1 MRVWHQFAW
10 VRTTALAVSLP
21 LLAIPGIGCRSTS
34 GRLMSAIPAQSAGAN
49 ESEINAVSKR
59 AIVPAAPSESGNR
72 LERKLSP
79 SQPDSL
85 ATMADEE
92 TDEVQELQSGRVAPS
107 NAPRVEAIA
116 TVEEGDASNASTD
129 SESVVTTS
137 ATVDVPPAPA
147 ADGETPPLVP
157 RMDGGLTL
165 SEVID
170 SVYQSFPMVQA
181 ALYQRNVAAGEQIAA
196 EGAFDLKLKGIAANQ
211 PVGYYQTYRNSV
223 GLEQPTYWGGQ
234 FFGGYRNGNGY
245 FEPWYLERQTNE
257 GGEFK
262 GGVTIPLAQ
271 NRAIDERRA
280 ELWKSM
286 YGRSSVEPFI
296 QSQLIEFTFA
306 ASVAYWEWVGAGQN
320 ARYAEQ
326 LLELAKNRNEQI
338 GRQVEAGQKPESDL
352 TDNERL
358 IVSRQ
363 VKLIET
369 RGKLQSAAVK
379 LSLFLRS
386 PTGEPRIPDI
396 SELPDEFPLALPIS
410 EEALASDIAVALQ
423 QRPELRLLAFD
434 RRIAEVDLSQ
444 AENLTLPQL
453 DATFTSAKDMG
464 KPTSPKNDKGPYELE
479 ALINLD
485 VPLQR
490 RKARGKIASME
501 GKLAQIAAK
510 TRFTQDK
517 ITIEV
522 ENARVGLMAAF
533 DALEQARRSVELGQ
547 QMEQFEQFTFER
559 GAGDLLRVN
568 IRELQTFDAQVVLI
582 DSELR
587 YFIALAAYRAALAS
601 DVPADFEAGDL
612 PPASDPSVP

>member
-1 MRVWHQFAW
+1 MISQHPLAW
-10 VRTTALAVSLP
+10 RRTAALLVSLEFV
-21 LLAIPGIGCRSTS
+21 AILGMGCRSTS
-34 GRLMSAIPAQSAGAN
+34 GRLMSEIPARSREVDPSAIEAASERTVVDAAAPIVANRAERTGNASLAGSAGKSAN
-49 ESEINAVSKR
+49 
-59 AIVPAAPSESGNR
+59 G
-72 LERKLSP
+72 
-79 SQPDSL
+79 
-85 ATMADEE
+85 T
-92 TDEVQELQSGRVAPS
+92 VQEVMTLDSRREVPDHVS
-107 NAPRVEAIA
+107 RVEAIA
-116 TVEEGDASNASTD
+116 TTEEERSNDAAND
-129 SESVVTTS
+129 S
-137 ATVDVPPAPA
+137 ATVVMTTAAVDVPPAPA
-147 ADGETPPLVP
+147 VDGETPPLVP
-157 RMDGGLTL
+157 ATDSGLTL
-165 SEVID
+165 GQVID

-181 ALYQRNVAAGEQIAA
+181 ALYERNVATGEQISA
-196 EGAFDLKLKGIAANQ
+196 EGAFDLKVKGIAANK
-211 PVGYYQTYRNSV
+211 PVSYYQNYRNSIGV
-223 GLEQPTYWGGQ
+223 EQPTYWGGQ
-234 FFGGYRNGNGY
+234 FYGGYRNGNGS
-245 FEPWYLERQTNE
+245 FEPWYLERQTNY
-257 GGEFK
+257 GGEFS

-280 ELWKSM
+280 ELWKAM

-320 ARYAEQ
+320 YQYAEQ
-326 LLELAKNRNEQI
+326 LLELAKDRNEQI
-338 GRQVEAGQKPESDL
+338 RRQVEAGQEPESDL

-363 VKLIET
+363 VKLIES

-379 LSLFLRS
+379 LSLFLRT
-386 PTGEPRIPDI
+386 PEGVPRIPDP
-396 SELPDEFPLALPIS
+396 SELPNEFPMALPIS
-410 EEALASDIAVALQ
+410 DQALASDIAVALE

-453 DATFTSAKDMG
+453 DATLASAKDMG
-464 KPTSPKNDKGPYELE
+464 MPTSPKNDKGPYELE
-479 ALINLD
+479 AIINLD

-501 GKLAQIAAK
+501 GKIAQIAAK

-522 ENARVGLMAAF
+522 ENARVGLMAAY
-533 DALEQARRSVELGQ
+533 DALEQARRSVALGQ
-547 QMEQFEQFTFER
+547 QMEEFEQFTFER

-568 IRELQTFDAQVVLI
+568 IRELQTFDARVVLI

-601 DVPADFEAGDL
+601 DVPADFEAGDA
-612 PPASDPSVP
+612 PPSSTHSVP

>member
-1 MRVWHQFAW
+1 
-10 VRTTALAVSLP
+10 
-21 LLAIPGIGCRSTS
+21 
-34 GRLMSAIPAQSAGAN
+34 MSAIPAQSAAAN
-49 ESEINAVSKR
+49 DSEIGAAR
-59 AIVPAAPSESGNR
+59 ERTIVPAAAPIDGNRSESMISASR
-72 LERKLSP
+72 P
-79 SQPDSL
+79 SSVAKRADDP
-85 ATMADEE
+85 ADESAAAE
-92 TDEVQELQSGRVAPS
+92 SRRAGS
-107 NAPRVEAIA
+107 NNLPRVDVIA
-116 TVEEGDASNASTD
+116 TAEDDVSSDPAADTEPL
-129 SESVVTTS
+129 VMTT
-137 ATVDVPPAPA
+137 AAVDVPPAPSI
-147 ADGETPPLVP
+147 DGETPALIPA
-157 RMDGGLTL
+157 MENGLSL
-165 SEVID
+165 GEVID

-181 ALYQRNVAAGEQIAA
+181 ALYQRNVATGEQIAA

-280 ELWKSM
+280 ELWKAM

-320 ARYAEQ
+320 YRYAEQ
-326 LLELAKNRNEQI
+326 LVKLARDRNDQI
-338 GRQVEAGQKPESDL
+338 RRQVAAGQKPESDL

-386 PTGEPRIPDI
+386 PNGAPRIPDL
-396 SELPDEFPLALPIS
+396 SELPEEFPLALPIS
-410 EEALASDIAVALQ
+410 DAALASDIATAWQ

-434 RRIAEVDLSQ
+434 RRMAEVDLSQ

-517 ITIEV
+517 ISIEV

-547 QMEQFEQFTFER
+547 QMEEFEQFTFER

-568 IRELQTFDAQVVLI
+568 IRELQTFDARVVLI

-601 DVPADFEAGDL
+601 DVPADFEEGDAS
-612 PPASDPSVP
+612 PASDHSVP

>member
-1 MRVWHQFAW
+1 
-10 VRTTALAVSLP
+10 
-21 LLAIPGIGCRSTS
+21 
-34 GRLMSAIPAQSAGAN
+34 MSAIPAQSAAAN
-49 ESEINAVSKR
+49 DSEIGAAR
-59 AIVPAAPSESGNR
+59 ERTIVPAAAPIDGNRSESMISASR
-72 LERKLSP
+72 P
-79 SQPDSL
+79 SSVAKRTDDP
-85 ATMADEE
+85 ADKSAAA
-92 TDEVQELQSGRVAPS
+92 QSRRAES
-107 NAPRVEAIA
+107 NNLPRVDVIA
-116 TVEEGDASNASTD
+116 TAEDDVSSDPAADTEPL
-129 SESVVTTS
+129 VMTT
-137 ATVDVPPAPA
+137 AAVDVPPAPSI
-147 ADGETPPLVP
+147 DGETPALIPA
-157 RMDGGLTL
+157 MENGLSL
-165 SEVID
+165 GEVID

-181 ALYQRNVAAGEQIAA
+181 ALYQRNVATGEQIAA

-280 ELWKSM
+280 ELWKAM

-320 ARYAEQ
+320 YRYAEQ
-326 LLELAKNRNEQI
+326 LVKLARDRNDQI
-338 GRQVEAGQKPESDL
+338 RRQVAAGQKPESDL

-386 PTGEPRIPDI
+386 PNGAPRIPDL

-410 EEALASDIAVALQ
+410 DAALASDIATAWQ

-434 RRIAEVDLSQ
+434 RRMAEVDLSQ

-517 ITIEV
+517 ISIEV

-547 QMEQFEQFTFER
+547 QMEEFEQFTFER

-568 IRELQTFDAQVVLI
+568 IRELQTFDARVVLI

-601 DVPADFEAGDL
+601 DVPTNFEAGDL
-612 PPASDPSVP
+612 SPSSDPSMP